1 MPYSVGGVLLKTGE
15 AFLPLH
21 DGKAPLWLLEKMKK
35 LASILI
41 EAIIELYGT
50 EELLRRFSDP
60 FWFQSFGCL
69 LGFDWHSSGLTT
81 TVCAAIKEG
90 LRGKERAL
98 GFFAAG
104 GKGQR
109 ALKTPEEVVHW
120 AGVTGIDGDLIV
132 LASRLSAKVD
142 NVALQDGYSLY
153 QHMIFFDLKGNWA
166 VVQQG
171 MNLDLMYARRYHW
184 LSLTLKDFVN
194 EPHSS
199 IVSPVRHDKVL
210 NLVASESAG
219 NREATLEVLKDA
231 SFKEVRRLFLI
242 RDNPLYSCDMNPQ
255 RFLKKFEE
263 LKGLELGS
271 FKELLLVRG
280 LGAKTLRAL
289 SLTAELLTGKSPSY
303 RDPVRYAYAHGGK
316 DGYPFPVDRE
326 TYNKTIDMLER
337 IVRRAELNAS
347 EKEKIF
353 RRLTLISQ

>member
-1 MPYSVGGVLLKTGE
+1 MKRGE

-21 DGKAPLWLLEKMKK
+21 DGKAPSWLLEKMRR
-35 LASILI
+35 LASLLI

-50 EELLRRFSDP
+50 EELLRRLSDP

-90 LRGKERAL
+90 LRGKEKFL

-120 AGVTGIDGDLIV
+120 AGIAGIDGESIV

-166 VVQQG
+166 VIQQG
-171 MNLDLMYARRYHW
+171 MNLDFMYARRYHW

-199 IVSPVRHDKVL
+199 IVSPVKHDKVL

-219 NREATLEVLKDA
+219 NREAMLEVIKNT
-231 SFKEVRRLFLI
+231 SFKEMRKLFL
-242 RDNPLYSCDMNPQ
+242 RRENPSYFYDMDSNK
-255 RFLKKFEE
+255 FLRKFEE
-263 LKGLELGS
+263 LKELELSG
-271 FKELLLVRG
+271 FKELLLIRG
-280 LGAKTLRAL
+280 VGAKTLRAL

-316 DGYPFPVDRE
+316 DGYPFPIDRE
-326 TYNKTIDMLER
+326 TYSRTIDMLER
-337 IVRRAELNAS
+337 IVRRAELSAS

-353 RRLTLISQ
+353 KRLILISQ

>member
-1 MPYSVGGVLLKTGE
+1 MKTGE

-21 DGKAPLWLLEKMKK
+21 DGVAPSWLLEKMKR
-35 LASILI
+35 LASLLV

-50 EELLRRFSDP
+50 EELLRRLSDP

-81 TVCAAIKEG
+81 TTCAAIKEG
-90 LRGKERAL
+90 LQGKEKAL

-109 ALKTPEEVVHW
+109 ALKTPEEIVCW
-120 AGVTGIDGDLIV
+120 ASLVGVDGDSIV

-153 QHMIFFDLKGNWA
+153 QHMIFFNSKGNWT
-166 VVQQG
+166 VIQQG

-184 LSLTLKDFVN
+184 LSLDLKDFVN
-194 EPHSS
+194 EPHSG
-199 IVSPVRHDKVL
+199 IASPIKHDKVL

-219 NREATLEVLKDA
+219 NREATLEVVKDA
-231 SFKEVRRLFLI
+231 GLREIKRLFLS
-242 RDNPLYSCDMNPQ
+242 RDNPILSFCDMDPK
-255 RFLKKFEE
+255 RFLKKLEE
-263 LKGLELGS
+263 LKWLEPGD
-271 FKELLLVRG
+271 FKELLLVKG

-326 TYNKTIDMLER
+326 TYSKTIDMLEK
-337 IVRRAELNAS
+337 IVRRAELS
-347 EKEKIF
+347 LVEKEKLFRKLSLIF
-353 RRLTLISQ
+353 